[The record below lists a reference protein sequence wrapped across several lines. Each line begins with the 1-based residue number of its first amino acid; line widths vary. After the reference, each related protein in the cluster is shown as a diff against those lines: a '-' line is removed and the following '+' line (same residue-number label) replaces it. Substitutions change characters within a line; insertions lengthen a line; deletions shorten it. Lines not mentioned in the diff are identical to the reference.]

1 MPENKPSCA
10 PPLPACPPSVE
21 VEVDRAV
28 RMAVN
33 IRQMGHRILSR
44 TTVSVGVGTYC
55 ISIQQND
62 NLHSRN
68 EIDEV

>member
-10 PPLPACPPSVE
+10 LPLPACPPSVK

-33 IRQMGHRILSR
+33 IRQMGHRILS
-44 TTVSVGVGTYC
+44 S
-55 ISIQQND
+55 
-62 NLHSRN
+62 
-68 EIDEV
+68 